1 MIYTYLIKY
10 NGIDGFGSIEFCA
23 KSKKEAIGLFEKW
36 CIEDNGM
43 TKPKPVNFI
52 EIVYNEEDAIEYGL
66 DYGLMC

>member
-10 NGIDGFGSIEFCA
+10 DGIDGFGSIEFCA

-43 TKPKPVNFI
+43 TKPN
-52 EIVYNEEDAIEYGL
+52 L
-66 DYGLMC
+66 